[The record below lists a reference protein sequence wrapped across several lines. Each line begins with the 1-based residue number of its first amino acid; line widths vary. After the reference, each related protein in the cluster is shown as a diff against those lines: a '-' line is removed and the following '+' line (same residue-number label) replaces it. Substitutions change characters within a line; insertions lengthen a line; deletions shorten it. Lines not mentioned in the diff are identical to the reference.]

1 MLSPNV
7 KLVPPRRQPRTLHRL
22 RLLDTL
28 HNNIHRKVLF
38 VCAPAGYGKTTLLV
52 DFAEDIDA
60 VVYWYRIT
68 PEDNNLAIFYENV
81 LQSFQLHHPEFGNDL
96 ALSLEQG
103 LPSPQELAY
112 RLVNQLEETL
122 QDFSIFVL
130 DDYHLVSDE
139 PEIADFIEAFINYLP
154 DHLRILIG
162 SRNVYGIPTAL
173 LYVQEQLAIIGEED
187 LKFRQEEIVEL

>member
-1 MLSPNV
+1 MMLSPNV

-22 RLLDTL
+22 RLLDSL

-52 DFAEDIDA
+52 DFADDIDA

-68 PEDNNLAIFYENV
+68 ADDNNLATFYENV
-81 LQSFQLHHPEFGNDL
+81 IQSFELHHPEFGNIL
-96 ALSLEQG
+96 SLSLEEG

-122 QDFSIFVL
+122 QDFSILVL
-130 DDYHLVSDE
+130 DDYHR
-139 PEIADFIEAFINYLP
+139 INETGIDIIIDSLLEHP
-154 DHLRILIG
+154 P
-162 SRNVYGIPTAL
+162 RNLDRKSV
-173 LYVQEQLAIIGEED
+173 V
-187 LKFRQEEIVEL
+187 